1 MKRYISYF
9 AVLLAVLLGAACSKD
24 DSAAGSDNRTGVM
37 AMTVST
43 RQTAD
48 TGEYDP
54 LQHQTV
60 YIYNDE
66 GGLLRKY
73 TSKEACPE
81 RLELLAGTYRVAVEA
96 GEEAPADFTKRLYK
110 GEETFTVKP
119 GETTNVAVVCQIVNT
134 VVEVKF
140 DDSILQNLAPG
151 YSVWIAGGEKVD
163 EQAAEAGSVPAL
175 RFTAEGT
182 GYYTLPAG
190 MTSLAWLFRGTHVE
204 GKNVEMEDYI
214 PNVKAGGKYT
224 LTFKY
229 SPDLPGYIDCVLIS
243 VDPGTD
249 DKDDEIIFSPDPA
262 VISEGF
268 DIAEIQKYVSGE
280 KKYRILA
287 FSELTRFTVSVG
299 DKSYDALNGT
309 TEGISLE
316 PVDKYNVR
324 LTLSDAFFASCQAGD
339 QKVTLRIEDANGGS
353 SEVATTYRLEGL
365 VPVTADDYDLW
376 ANTVTLRVVSFTPGT
391 TVQFGLRSSGGEWQ
405 PMAGTSQG
413 DDFIT
418 ATYAPQWVPQTVKEQ
433 TVYTQAAGTGIIATH
448 SYDFRAII
456 NGTETTGTFTAG
468 EVQPIPNGDMSGWS
482 MTGGFAFP
490 NAAGESFWSSGNN
503 TMTKTLCT
511 STDVKFG
518 KSAPAAKLTSTNML
532 VLAAGNLFTGEF
544 AYKSFTG
551 TVQFGQT
558 YAFTAR
564 PSAMKVK
571 YHAHVGTVD
580 KVRTSGDICPYI
592 KKGDP
597 DMARIFVAIVDWN
610 APHEVVS
617 GMTTTK
623 GAWDPEKGIDNVS
636 EGKILG
642 YGSLWITQS
651 TDGEDMQDAEL
662 DIVWYDH
669 ETRPAEGKVFA
680 RDLMCLQRLRRL
692 FHRLLEKR
700 DVRRRFRMGI
710 LTIKRKRTTMRKITT
725 STLLALLLLAG
736 TAPESR
742 AQQTNAAASLAPQA
756 DSTSCMQHEERPQTV
771 NEMRRQRG
779 LTEKHNLFVPRGQWI
794 FGGTASYST
803 HSNDTYRFLV
813 IEGIESKGY
822 TFKVSPMIA
831 YAFRDNMAL
840 GGRFI
845 YSRSL
850 LKLDKADLNLGGED
864 SDLNFE
870 LNDCYSLQQS
880 YSVAMIW
887 RQYIPLGRNK
897 RFALFNE
904 MQLSGGGTQARFA
917 KDSPVKGTYQTGYTF
932 SLGISPGI
940 IAFATNNMAVEVNV
954 GVMGISYSHTKQV
967 HNQVTVGKRDASMM
981 NFKVNIFSIGLGMA
995 FYL

>member
-1 MKRYISYF
+1 MKTF
-9 AVLLAVLLGAACSKD
+9 TKFLTMLAVAALFATGCVNEEPPYKED
-24 DSAAGSDNRTGVM
+24 PNPEPAGMTGYLSIGNLS
-37 AMTVST
+37 MTVVYDETEIRPDDTSDETQAARTASGT
-43 RQTAD
+43 RATAPDVDSFIVEILDADNAQVLEMTYAELKEQLKTPMELKVGVYRMEVRSEDTMPGADWEHPVYGATSDFTITKAQTTSPEEVVCTLQNIKVSVEYSPELADMLAD

-175 RFTAEGT
+175 RFTTEGT

-268 DIAEIQKYVSGE
+268 DITEIQKYRSGE
-280 KKYRILA
+280 KKYRIMA

-669 ETRPAEGKVFA
+669 ETRPAEGK
-680 RDLMCLQRLRRL
+680 
-692 FHRLLEKR
+692 
-700 DVRRRFRMGI
+700 
-710 LTIKRKRTTMRKITT
+710 
-725 STLLALLLLAG
+725 
-736 TAPESR
+736 
-742 AQQTNAAASLAPQA
+742 
-756 DSTSCMQHEERPQTV
+756 
-771 NEMRRQRG
+771 
-779 LTEKHNLFVPRGQWI
+779 
-794 FGGTASYST
+794 YS
-803 HSNDTYRFLV
+803 LV
-813 IEGIESKGY
+813 ISCACNAYGDYFTGCSKNVMY
-822 TFKVSPMIA
+822 V
-831 YAFRDNMAL
+831 D
-840 GGRFI
+840 
-845 YSRSL
+845 
-850 LKLDKADLNLGGED
+850 D
-864 SDLNFE
+864 FE
-870 LNDCYSLQQS
+870 WVY
-880 YSVAMIW
+880 
-887 RQYIPLGRNK
+887 
-897 RFALFNE
+897 
-904 MQLSGGGTQARFA
+904 
-917 KDSPVKGTYQTGYTF
+917 
-932 SLGISPGI
+932 
-940 IAFATNNMAVEVNV
+940 
-954 GVMGISYSHTKQV
+954 
-967 HNQVTVGKRDASMM
+967 
-981 NFKVNIFSIGLGMA
+981 
-995 FYL
+995 

>member
-1 MKRYISYF
+1 MKTF
-9 AVLLAVLLGAACSKD
+9 TKFLTMLAVAALF
-24 DSAAGSDNRTGVM
+24 ATGCVN
-37 AMTVST
+37 
-43 RQTAD
+43 
-48 TGEYDP
+48 EEPPYKEDP
-54 LQHQTV
+54 
-60 YIYNDE
+60 N
-66 GGLLRKY
+66 
-73 TSKEACPE
+73 PE
-81 RLELLAGTYRVAVEA
+81 
-96 GEEAPADFTKRLYK
+96 
-110 GEETFTVKP
+110 
-119 GETTNVAVVCQIVNT
+119 
-134 VVEVKF
+134 
-140 DDSILQNLAPG
+140 
-151 YSVWIAGGEKVD
+151 
-163 EQAAEAGSVPAL
+163 
-175 RFTAEGT
+175 
-182 GYYTLPAG
+182 PAG
-190 MTSLAWLFRGTHVE
+190 MTGYLSIGNLSMTVVYDETEIRPDDTSDETQAARTASGTRATAPDVDSFIVE
-204 GKNVEMEDYI
+204 ILDADNAQVLEMTYAELKEQLKTPMELKVGAYRMEVRSEDTMPGVDWEHPVYGATSDFTITKAQTTSPEEVVCTLQNIKVSVE
-214 PNVKAGGKYT
+214 
-224 LTFKY
+224 Y

-268 DIAEIQKYVSGE
+268 DITEIQKYRSGE
-280 KKYRILA
+280 KKYRIMA

-669 ETRPAEGKVFA
+669 ETRPAEGK
-680 RDLMCLQRLRRL
+680 
-692 FHRLLEKR
+692 
-700 DVRRRFRMGI
+700 
-710 LTIKRKRTTMRKITT
+710 
-725 STLLALLLLAG
+725 
-736 TAPESR
+736 
-742 AQQTNAAASLAPQA
+742 
-756 DSTSCMQHEERPQTV
+756 
-771 NEMRRQRG
+771 
-779 LTEKHNLFVPRGQWI
+779 
-794 FGGTASYST
+794 YS
-803 HSNDTYRFLV
+803 LV
-813 IEGIESKGY
+813 ISCACNAYGDYFTGCSKNVMY
-822 TFKVSPMIA
+822 V
-831 YAFRDNMAL
+831 D
-840 GGRFI
+840 
-845 YSRSL
+845 
-850 LKLDKADLNLGGED
+850 D
-864 SDLNFE
+864 FE
-870 LNDCYSLQQS
+870 WVY
-880 YSVAMIW
+880 
-887 RQYIPLGRNK
+887 
-897 RFALFNE
+897 
-904 MQLSGGGTQARFA
+904 
-917 KDSPVKGTYQTGYTF
+917 
-932 SLGISPGI
+932 
-940 IAFATNNMAVEVNV
+940 
-954 GVMGISYSHTKQV
+954 
-967 HNQVTVGKRDASMM
+967 
-981 NFKVNIFSIGLGMA
+981 
-995 FYL
+995 

>member
-669 ETRPAEGKVFA
+669 ETRPCRREVFA

>member
-669 ETRPAEGKVFA
+669 ETREVFA

>member
-37 AMTVST
+37 AMTVSP

-140 DDSILQNLAPG
+140 DDSILQNLSPG

-163 EQAAEAGSVPAL
+163 EEAAEAGSVPAL
-175 RFTAEGT
+175 RFTTEGT

-229 SPDLPGYIDCVLIS
+229 SPDLPGFIDCVLIS
-243 VDPGTD
+243 VDPDTD

-268 DIAEIQKYVSGE
+268 DITEIQKYRSGE
-280 KKYRILA
+280 KKYRIMA

-433 TVYTQAAGTGIIATH
+433 TVYAGRRHGNHRDTQLRLQSHYQRHGNYRNIYGRRGTANPQ
-448 SYDFRAII
+448 R
-456 NGTETTGTFTAG
+456 
-468 EVQPIPNGDMSGWS
+468 
-482 MTGGFAFP
+482 
-490 NAAGESFWSSGNN
+490 
-503 TMTKTLCT
+503 
-511 STDVKFG
+511 
-518 KSAPAAKLTSTNML
+518 
-532 VLAAGNLFTGEF
+532 
-544 AYKSFTG
+544 
-551 TVQFGQT
+551 
-558 YAFTAR
+558 R
-564 PSAMKVK
+564 
-571 YHAHVGTVD
+571 HVGLEHD
-580 KVRTSGDICPYI
+580 R
-592 KKGDP
+592 
-597 DMARIFVAIVDWN
+597 
-610 APHEVVS
+610 
-617 GMTTTK
+617 
-623 GAWDPEKGIDNVS
+623 
-636 EGKILG
+636 
-642 YGSLWITQS
+642 
-651 TDGEDMQDAEL
+651 
-662 DIVWYDH
+662 
-669 ETRPAEGKVFA
+669 
-680 RDLMCLQRLRRL
+680 RLRFSQR
-692 FHRLLEKR
+692 RGRIVLEQRQQYHDKNALHLY
-700 DVRRRFRMGI
+700 RREIREVCTGCKTNQHQYAGI
-710 LTIKRKRTTMRKITT
+710 
-725 STLLALLLLAG
+725 G
-736 TAPESR
+736 
-742 AQQTNAAASLAPQA
+742 
-756 DSTSCMQHEERPQTV
+756 
-771 NEMRRQRG
+771 RRQ
-779 LTEKHNLFVPRGQWI
+779 
-794 FGGTASYST
+794 
-803 HSNDTYRFLV
+803 
-813 IEGIESKGY
+813 
-822 TFKVSPMIA
+822 
-831 YAFRDNMAL
+831 
-840 GGRFI
+840 
-845 YSRSL
+845 
-850 LKLDKADLNLGGED
+850 
-864 SDLNFE
+864 
-870 LNDCYSLQQS
+870 
-880 YSVAMIW
+880 
-887 RQYIPLGRNK
+887 
-897 RFALFNE
+897 
-904 MQLSGGGTQARFA
+904 
-917 KDSPVKGTYQTGYTF
+917 PVHRRIR
-932 SLGISPGI
+932 L
-940 IAFATNNMAVEVNV
+940 
-954 GVMGISYSHTKQV
+954 
-967 HNQVTVGKRDASMM
+967 
-981 NFKVNIFSIGLGMA
+981 
-995 FYL
+995 

>member
-353 SEVATTYRLEGL
+353 SEVATT
-365 VPVTADDYDLW
+365 
-376 ANTVTLRVVSFTPGT
+376 
-391 TVQFGLRSSGGEWQ
+391 
-405 PMAGTSQG
+405 
-413 DDFIT
+413 
-418 ATYAPQWVPQTVKEQ
+418 
-433 TVYTQAAGTGIIATH
+433 
-448 SYDFRAII
+448 
-456 NGTETTGTFTAG
+456 
-468 EVQPIPNGDMSGWS
+468 
-482 MTGGFAFP
+482 
-490 NAAGESFWSSGNN
+490 
-503 TMTKTLCT
+503 
-511 STDVKFG
+511 
-518 KSAPAAKLTSTNML
+518 
-532 VLAAGNLFTGEF
+532 
-544 AYKSFTG
+544 
-551 TVQFGQT
+551 
-558 YAFTAR
+558 
-564 PSAMKVK
+564 
-571 YHAHVGTVD
+571 
-580 KVRTSGDICPYI
+580 
-592 KKGDP
+592 
-597 DMARIFVAIVDWN
+597 MARIFVAIVDWN

-669 ETRPAEGKVFA
+669 ETRPAEGK
-680 RDLMCLQRLRRL
+680 
-692 FHRLLEKR
+692 
-700 DVRRRFRMGI
+700 
-710 LTIKRKRTTMRKITT
+710 
-725 STLLALLLLAG
+725 
-736 TAPESR
+736 
-742 AQQTNAAASLAPQA
+742 
-756 DSTSCMQHEERPQTV
+756 
-771 NEMRRQRG
+771 
-779 LTEKHNLFVPRGQWI
+779 
-794 FGGTASYST
+794 YS
-803 HSNDTYRFLV
+803 LV
-813 IEGIESKGY
+813 ISCACNAYGDYFTGCSKNVMY
-822 TFKVSPMIA
+822 V
-831 YAFRDNMAL
+831 D
-840 GGRFI
+840 
-845 YSRSL
+845 
-850 LKLDKADLNLGGED
+850 D
-864 SDLNFE
+864 FE
-870 LNDCYSLQQS
+870 WVY
-880 YSVAMIW
+880 
-887 RQYIPLGRNK
+887 
-897 RFALFNE
+897 
-904 MQLSGGGTQARFA
+904 
-917 KDSPVKGTYQTGYTF
+917 
-932 SLGISPGI
+932 
-940 IAFATNNMAVEVNV
+940 
-954 GVMGISYSHTKQV
+954 
-967 HNQVTVGKRDASMM
+967 
-981 NFKVNIFSIGLGMA
+981 
-995 FYL
+995 

>member
-73 TSKEACPE
+73 TSKEALPE

-391 TVQFGLRSSGGEWQ
+391 TVQFGLRSSGEWQ

-413 DDFIT
+413 NDFIT
-418 ATYAPQWVPQTVKEQ
+418 ATYAPQWEEKTTADWSTPATVLPYSRLK
-433 TVYTQAAGTGIIATH
+433 
-448 SYDFRAII
+448 R
-456 NGTETTGTFTAG
+456 
-468 EVQPIPNGDMSGWS
+468 
-482 MTGGFAFP
+482 
-490 NAAGESFWSSGNN
+490 
-503 TMTKTLCT
+503 
-511 STDVKFG
+511 
-518 KSAPAAKLTSTNML
+518 APA
-532 VLAAGNLFTGEF
+532 
-544 AYKSFTG
+544 YR
-551 TVQFGQT
+551 Q
-558 YAFTAR
+558 
-564 PSAMKVK
+564 
-571 YHAHVGTVD
+571 
-580 KVRTSGDICPYI
+580 
-592 KKGDP
+592 
-597 DMARIFVAIVDWN
+597 AIR
-610 APHEVVS
+610 
-617 GMTTTK
+617 TTTK
-623 GAWDPEKGIDNVS
+623 RRSARRNS
-636 EGKILG
+636 AA
-642 YGSLWITQS
+642 GSRP
-651 TDGEDMQDAEL
+651 
-662 DIVWYDH
+662 
-669 ETRPAEGKVFA
+669 TR
-680 RDLMCLQRLRRL
+680 
-692 FHRLLEKR
+692 
-700 DVRRRFRMGI
+700 
-710 LTIKRKRTTMRKITT
+710 
-725 STLLALLLLAG
+725 AL
-736 TAPESR
+736 P
-742 AQQTNAAASLAPQA
+742 
-756 DSTSCMQHEERPQTV
+756 
-771 NEMRRQRG
+771 
-779 LTEKHNLFVPRGQWI
+779 
-794 FGGTASYST
+794 
-803 HSNDTYRFLV
+803 
-813 IEGIESKGY
+813 
-822 TFKVSPMIA
+822 
-831 YAFRDNMAL
+831 
-840 GGRFI
+840 
-845 YSRSL
+845 
-850 LKLDKADLNLGGED
+850 
-864 SDLNFE
+864 
-870 LNDCYSLQQS
+870 
-880 YSVAMIW
+880 
-887 RQYIPLGRNK
+887 
-897 RFALFNE
+897 
-904 MQLSGGGTQARFA
+904 
-917 KDSPVKGTYQTGYTF
+917 
-932 SLGISPGI
+932 
-940 IAFATNNMAVEVNV
+940 
-954 GVMGISYSHTKQV
+954 
-967 HNQVTVGKRDASMM
+967 
-981 NFKVNIFSIGLGMA
+981 
-995 FYL
+995 

>member
-1 MKRYISYF
+1 MKTF
-9 AVLLAVLLGAACSKD
+9 TKFLTMLAVAALF
-24 DSAAGSDNRTGVM
+24 ATGCVN
-37 AMTVST
+37 
-43 RQTAD
+43 
-48 TGEYDP
+48 EEPPYKEDP
-54 LQHQTV
+54 
-60 YIYNDE
+60 N
-66 GGLLRKY
+66 
-73 TSKEACPE
+73 PE
-81 RLELLAGTYRVAVEA
+81 
-96 GEEAPADFTKRLYK
+96 
-110 GEETFTVKP
+110 
-119 GETTNVAVVCQIVNT
+119 
-134 VVEVKF
+134 
-140 DDSILQNLAPG
+140 
-151 YSVWIAGGEKVD
+151 
-163 EQAAEAGSVPAL
+163 
-175 RFTAEGT
+175 
-182 GYYTLPAG
+182 PAG
-190 MTSLAWLFRGTHVE
+190 MTGYLSIGNLSMTVVYDETEIRPDDTSDETQAARTASGTRATAPDVDSFIVE
-204 GKNVEMEDYI
+204 ILDADNAQVLEMTYAELKEQLKTPMELKVGVYRMEVRSEDTMPGADWEHPVYGATSDFTITKAQTTSPEEVVCTLQNIKVSVE
-214 PNVKAGGKYT
+214 
-224 LTFKY
+224 Y

-669 ETRPAEGKVFA
+669 ETRPAEGK
-680 RDLMCLQRLRRL
+680 
-692 FHRLLEKR
+692 
-700 DVRRRFRMGI
+700 
-710 LTIKRKRTTMRKITT
+710 
-725 STLLALLLLAG
+725 
-736 TAPESR
+736 
-742 AQQTNAAASLAPQA
+742 
-756 DSTSCMQHEERPQTV
+756 
-771 NEMRRQRG
+771 
-779 LTEKHNLFVPRGQWI
+779 
-794 FGGTASYST
+794 YS
-803 HSNDTYRFLV
+803 LV
-813 IEGIESKGY
+813 ISCACNAYGDYFTGCSKNVMY
-822 TFKVSPMIA
+822 V
-831 YAFRDNMAL
+831 D
-840 GGRFI
+840 
-845 YSRSL
+845 
-850 LKLDKADLNLGGED
+850 D
-864 SDLNFE
+864 FE
-870 LNDCYSLQQS
+870 WVY
-880 YSVAMIW
+880 
-887 RQYIPLGRNK
+887 
-897 RFALFNE
+897 
-904 MQLSGGGTQARFA
+904 
-917 KDSPVKGTYQTGYTF
+917 
-932 SLGISPGI
+932 
-940 IAFATNNMAVEVNV
+940 
-954 GVMGISYSHTKQV
+954 
-967 HNQVTVGKRDASMM
+967 
-981 NFKVNIFSIGLGMA
+981 
-995 FYL
+995 

>member
-110 GEETFTVKP
+110 GEEKFTVKP

-140 DDSILQNLAPG
+140 DDTIAENLAPG

-163 EQAAEAGSVPAL
+163 EEAAEAGSVPAL

-268 DIAEIQKYVSGE
+268 DITEIQKYRSGE
-280 KKYRILA
+280 KKYRIMA

-433 TVYTQAAGTGIIATH
+433 TVYTQAAG
-448 SYDFRAII
+448 
-456 NGTETTGTFTAG
+456 
-468 EVQPIPNGDMSGWS
+468 
-482 MTGGFAFP
+482 
-490 NAAGESFWSSGNN
+490 
-503 TMTKTLCT
+503 
-511 STDVKFG
+511 
-518 KSAPAAKLTSTNML
+518 
-532 VLAAGNLFTGEF
+532 NLFTGEF

-669 ETRPAEGKVFA
+669 ETRPAEGK
-680 RDLMCLQRLRRL
+680 
-692 FHRLLEKR
+692 
-700 DVRRRFRMGI
+700 
-710 LTIKRKRTTMRKITT
+710 
-725 STLLALLLLAG
+725 
-736 TAPESR
+736 
-742 AQQTNAAASLAPQA
+742 
-756 DSTSCMQHEERPQTV
+756 
-771 NEMRRQRG
+771 
-779 LTEKHNLFVPRGQWI
+779 
-794 FGGTASYST
+794 YS
-803 HSNDTYRFLV
+803 LV
-813 IEGIESKGY
+813 ISCACNAYGDYFTGCSKNVMY
-822 TFKVSPMIA
+822 V
-831 YAFRDNMAL
+831 D
-840 GGRFI
+840 
-845 YSRSL
+845 
-850 LKLDKADLNLGGED
+850 D
-864 SDLNFE
+864 FE
-870 LNDCYSLQQS
+870 WVY
-880 YSVAMIW
+880 
-887 RQYIPLGRNK
+887 
-897 RFALFNE
+897 
-904 MQLSGGGTQARFA
+904 
-917 KDSPVKGTYQTGYTF
+917 
-932 SLGISPGI
+932 
-940 IAFATNNMAVEVNV
+940 
-954 GVMGISYSHTKQV
+954 
-967 HNQVTVGKRDASMM
+967 
-981 NFKVNIFSIGLGMA
+981 
-995 FYL
+995 

>member
-110 GEETFTVKP
+110 GEEKFTVKP

-140 DDSILQNLAPG
+140 DDTIAENLAPG

-163 EQAAEAGSVPAL
+163 EEAAEAGSVPAL

-268 DIAEIQKYVSGE
+268 DITEIQKYRSGE
-280 KKYRILA
+280 KKYRIMA

-309 TEGISLE
+309 TEGIFLE

-339 QKVTLRIEDANGGS
+339 QKVTLRIEDA
-353 SEVATTYRLEGL
+353 
-365 VPVTADDYDLW
+365 
-376 ANTVTLRVVSFTPGT
+376 
-391 TVQFGLRSSGGEWQ
+391 
-405 PMAGTSQG
+405 
-413 DDFIT
+413 
-418 ATYAPQWVPQTVKEQ
+418 
-433 TVYTQAAGTGIIATH
+433 
-448 SYDFRAII
+448 
-456 NGTETTGTFTAG
+456 
-468 EVQPIPNGDMSGWS
+468 NGDMSGWS

-669 ETRPAEGKVFA
+669 ETRPAEGK
-680 RDLMCLQRLRRL
+680 
-692 FHRLLEKR
+692 
-700 DVRRRFRMGI
+700 
-710 LTIKRKRTTMRKITT
+710 
-725 STLLALLLLAG
+725 
-736 TAPESR
+736 
-742 AQQTNAAASLAPQA
+742 
-756 DSTSCMQHEERPQTV
+756 
-771 NEMRRQRG
+771 
-779 LTEKHNLFVPRGQWI
+779 
-794 FGGTASYST
+794 YS
-803 HSNDTYRFLV
+803 LV
-813 IEGIESKGY
+813 ISCACNAYGDYFTGCSKNVMY
-822 TFKVSPMIA
+822 V
-831 YAFRDNMAL
+831 D
-840 GGRFI
+840 
-845 YSRSL
+845 
-850 LKLDKADLNLGGED
+850 D
-864 SDLNFE
+864 FE
-870 LNDCYSLQQS
+870 WVY
-880 YSVAMIW
+880 
-887 RQYIPLGRNK
+887 
-897 RFALFNE
+897 
-904 MQLSGGGTQARFA
+904 
-917 KDSPVKGTYQTGYTF
+917 
-932 SLGISPGI
+932 
-940 IAFATNNMAVEVNV
+940 
-954 GVMGISYSHTKQV
+954 
-967 HNQVTVGKRDASMM
+967 
-981 NFKVNIFSIGLGMA
+981 
-995 FYL
+995 

>member
-376 ANTVTLRVVSFTPGT
+376 ANVGSANRKRANRIYAGRRHGNHRDTQLRLQSHYQRHGNYRNIYGRRGT
-391 TVQFGLRSSGGEWQ
+391 
-405 PMAGTSQG
+405 AN
-413 DDFIT
+413 
-418 ATYAPQWVPQTVKEQ
+418 PQ
-433 TVYTQAAGTGIIATH
+433 
-448 SYDFRAII
+448 R
-456 NGTETTGTFTAG
+456 
-468 EVQPIPNGDMSGWS
+468 
-482 MTGGFAFP
+482 
-490 NAAGESFWSSGNN
+490 
-503 TMTKTLCT
+503 
-511 STDVKFG
+511 
-518 KSAPAAKLTSTNML
+518 
-532 VLAAGNLFTGEF
+532 
-544 AYKSFTG
+544 
-551 TVQFGQT
+551 
-558 YAFTAR
+558 R
-564 PSAMKVK
+564 
-571 YHAHVGTVD
+571 HVGLEHD
-580 KVRTSGDICPYI
+580 R
-592 KKGDP
+592 
-597 DMARIFVAIVDWN
+597 
-610 APHEVVS
+610 
-617 GMTTTK
+617 
-623 GAWDPEKGIDNVS
+623 
-636 EGKILG
+636 
-642 YGSLWITQS
+642 
-651 TDGEDMQDAEL
+651 
-662 DIVWYDH
+662 
-669 ETRPAEGKVFA
+669 
-680 RDLMCLQRLRRL
+680 RLRFSQR
-692 FHRLLEKR
+692 RGRIVLEQRQQYHDKNALHLY
-700 DVRRRFRMGI
+700 RREIREVCTGCKTNQHQYAGI
-710 LTIKRKRTTMRKITT
+710 
-725 STLLALLLLAG
+725 G
-736 TAPESR
+736 
-742 AQQTNAAASLAPQA
+742 
-756 DSTSCMQHEERPQTV
+756 
-771 NEMRRQRG
+771 RRQ
-779 LTEKHNLFVPRGQWI
+779 
-794 FGGTASYST
+794 
-803 HSNDTYRFLV
+803 
-813 IEGIESKGY
+813 
-822 TFKVSPMIA
+822 
-831 YAFRDNMAL
+831 
-840 GGRFI
+840 
-845 YSRSL
+845 
-850 LKLDKADLNLGGED
+850 
-864 SDLNFE
+864 
-870 LNDCYSLQQS
+870 
-880 YSVAMIW
+880 
-887 RQYIPLGRNK
+887 
-897 RFALFNE
+897 
-904 MQLSGGGTQARFA
+904 
-917 KDSPVKGTYQTGYTF
+917 PVHRRIR
-932 SLGISPGI
+932 L
-940 IAFATNNMAVEVNV
+940 
-954 GVMGISYSHTKQV
+954 
-967 HNQVTVGKRDASMM
+967 
-981 NFKVNIFSIGLGMA
+981 
-995 FYL
+995 

>member
-580 KVRTSGDICPYI
+580 KVRTSGDICI

-669 ETRPAEGKVFA
+669 ETRPAEGK
-680 RDLMCLQRLRRL
+680 
-692 FHRLLEKR
+692 
-700 DVRRRFRMGI
+700 
-710 LTIKRKRTTMRKITT
+710 
-725 STLLALLLLAG
+725 
-736 TAPESR
+736 
-742 AQQTNAAASLAPQA
+742 
-756 DSTSCMQHEERPQTV
+756 
-771 NEMRRQRG
+771 
-779 LTEKHNLFVPRGQWI
+779 
-794 FGGTASYST
+794 YS
-803 HSNDTYRFLV
+803 LV
-813 IEGIESKGY
+813 ISCACNAYGDYFTGCSKNVMY
-822 TFKVSPMIA
+822 V
-831 YAFRDNMAL
+831 D
-840 GGRFI
+840 
-845 YSRSL
+845 
-850 LKLDKADLNLGGED
+850 D
-864 SDLNFE
+864 FE
-870 LNDCYSLQQS
+870 WVY
-880 YSVAMIW
+880 
-887 RQYIPLGRNK
+887 
-897 RFALFNE
+897 
-904 MQLSGGGTQARFA
+904 
-917 KDSPVKGTYQTGYTF
+917 
-932 SLGISPGI
+932 
-940 IAFATNNMAVEVNV
+940 
-954 GVMGISYSHTKQV
+954 
-967 HNQVTVGKRDASMM
+967 
-981 NFKVNIFSIGLGMA
+981 
-995 FYL
+995 